1 MPRGL
6 VLCGGGSKG
15 SYEMGAWTALKE
27 LNEEF
32 DIVTGT
38 SIGCL
43 NAAMFASHAYDRC
56 KELWDKIEVGM
67 IMESGFNFENNGIKN
82 SLKGKKDMVSF
93 FGKYIS
99 NFGTD
104 IKPFLKLMDDYLDV
118 EAIHNSNIK
127 FGICCA
133 KFPSMKGHE
142 VIANDLPLDQIKP
155 FVLASASCFPIFP
168 VCKIGKESYV
178 DGGYYDN
185 LPVNFALNLG
195 ATDLVVID
203 LNPNITHKEFLN
215 KPYVRYIHPT
225 RSLGSFMLF
234 DRHVIDE
241 NMHLGYLDTMKAYGS
256 YDGFRYTFNKNNTEI
271 KGIRDYIISLAN
283 HCARL
288 RRLGLKTVIKPE
300 RDGDIFLILEK
311 YTDSKPLT
319 DYDYFLRS
327 LEVMAEMYSLDYLH
341 VYNVKEMVS
350 ILFDSLIQTE
360 LIDDLLD
367 GYDILKAVKKKEML
381 LKIEDKLL
389 LRFFADRLFGN
400 LEIDNELLL
409 NLSLTK
415 PNVFIGYM
423 LLSAMMHYLGDFI

>member
-1 MPRGL
+1 
-6 VLCGGGSKG
+6 
-15 SYEMGAWTALKE
+15 
-27 LNEEF
+27 
-32 DIVTGT
+32 
-38 SIGCL
+38 
-43 NAAMFASHAYDRC
+43 
-56 KELWDKIEVGM
+56 
-67 IMESGFNFENNGIKN
+67 
-82 SLKGKKDMVSF
+82 
-93 FGKYIS
+93 
-99 NFGTD
+99 
-104 IKPFLKLMDDYLDV
+104 
-118 EAIHNSNIK
+118 
-127 FGICCA
+127 
-133 KFPSMKGHE
+133 
-142 VIANDLPLDQIKP
+142 
-155 FVLASASCFPIFP
+155 
-168 VCKIGKESYV
+168 
-178 DGGYYDN
+178 
-185 LPVNFALNLG
+185 
-195 ATDLVVID
+195 
-203 LNPNITHKEFLN
+203 
-215 KPYVRYIHPT
+215 
-225 RSLGSFMLF
+225 
-234 DRHVIDE
+234 
-241 NMHLGYLDTMKAYGS
+241 MKAYGS